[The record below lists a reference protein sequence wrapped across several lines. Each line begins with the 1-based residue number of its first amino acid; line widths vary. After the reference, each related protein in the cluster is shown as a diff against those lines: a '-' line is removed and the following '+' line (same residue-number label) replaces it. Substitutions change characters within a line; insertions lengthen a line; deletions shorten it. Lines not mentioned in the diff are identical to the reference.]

1 LGFSFPSITEGE
13 KGDADRLLLF
23 FKVTLG
29 KFMSSMYF
37 IIFGVL
43 QDFTPKM
50 LGIAFQGL

>member
-50 LGIAFQGL
+50 LEIAFQGL